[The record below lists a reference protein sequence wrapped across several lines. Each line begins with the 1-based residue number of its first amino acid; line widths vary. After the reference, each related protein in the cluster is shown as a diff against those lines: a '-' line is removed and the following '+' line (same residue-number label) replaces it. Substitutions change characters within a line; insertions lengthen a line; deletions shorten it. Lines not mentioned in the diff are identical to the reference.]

1 MIYLTFSLNLKERT
15 FQMEKLKKS
24 YEQQVRDLVSRL
36 DEQESNV
43 LKGGKRIL
51 HSLEKRIADLESEL
65 DAEQRAHQ
73 ETVKELRKN
82 ERRIKELSL
91 QADEDR
97 RQQARLQEMVDK
109 IQSKNRLLKKQAE
122 DAEEIAA
129 NNLAK
134 FRKAQHDLEDAEAS
148 QVTSRYRNTVSV
160 EREPVVTISTQQYIT
175 RASSV
180 VPQRATSV
188 RRN

>member
-1 MIYLTFSLNLKERT
+1 
-15 FQMEKLKKS
+15 MEKLKKS
-24 YEQQVRDLVSRL
+24 YEQQVKDLVLRL

-51 HSLEKRIADLESEL
+51 QSLEKRIADLESEL
-65 DAEQRAHQ
+65 DGEQRAHQ

-97 RQQARLQEMVDK
+97 KQQARLQDMVDK
-109 IQSKNRLLKKQAE
+109 LQSKNRLLKKQAE

-129 NNLAK
+129 SNLAK
-134 FRKAQHDLEDAEAS
+134 FRKAQHDLEDAEA
-148 QVTSRYRNTVSV
+148 TSRYRSTVSV
-160 EREPVVTISTQQYIT
+160 EREPTVTINTQQYTT